1 MDNTFNRDTKA
12 ALLTEEEVHALA
24 KRIAADP
31 EGADGQAARDTLILR
46 NMGLARKAARNYA
59 QMSGLDEDELIQEA
73 ALGLFDAATR
83 YDYTKGFKFSTYA
96 MWWINQKIR
105 RFISNNGAAIRKPE
119 YVMTNLSRVT
129 KMETAL
135 TQKLGR
141 TPTIRELADAL
152 DESEEDVE
160 AWKAMKSIR
169 MESIDERVGEDGD
182 TTRGELI
189 ADEISLTPEQ
199 NMEQQALRQ
208 AEWEVLS
215 MLTDKQAKVLIMRTG
230 LDGNDPMTL
239 DEIARHPDFGVT
251 RERIRQ
257 IESQA
262 LSRISRNPK
271 MRRMLEDF
279 RENRTAA

>member
-1 MDNTFNRDTKA
+1 
-12 ALLTEEEVHALA
+12 
-24 KRIAADP
+24 
-31 EGADGQAARDTLILR
+31 
-46 NMGLARKAARNYA
+46 
-59 QMSGLDEDELIQEA
+59 
-73 ALGLFDAATR
+73 
-83 YDYTKGFKFSTYA
+83 
-96 MWWINQKIR
+96 
-105 RFISNNGAAIRKPE
+105 
-119 YVMTNLSRVT
+119 
-129 KMETAL
+129 METAL
-135 TQKLGR
+135 AQKLGR
-141 TPTIRELADAL
+141 TPTIRELAEAL

-160 AWKAMKSIR
+160 TWKSMKSIR

>member
-31 EGADGQAARDTLILR
+31 EGADGQAARDTLIVC

-73 ALGLFDAATR
+73 ALGLFDAAIR

-141 TPTIRELADAL
+141 TPTIRELAEAL

-199 NMEQQALRQ
+199 NMEQRALRQ

-215 MLTDKQAKVLIMRTG
+215 MLTDKVRRCSSCVPVWMAM
-230 LDGNDPMTL
+230 
-239 DEIARHPDFGVT
+239 
-251 RERIRQ
+251 IR
-257 IESQA
+257 
-262 LSRISRNPK
+262 
-271 MRRMLEDF
+271 
-279 RENRTAA
+279 